1 MISLNTSTEALKRGQ
16 TSKGTL
22 GMKERF
28 APAERERA
36 VKHRLRGEI
45 LSGTSRESRAE
56 REAAEGFYLKVQE
69 KFGIMYS
76 LF

>member
-16 TSKGTL
+16 TSKGSL

-28 APAERERA
+28 APAQRA
-36 VKHRLRGEI
+36 RVVKYRLRGEI
-45 LSGTSRESRAE
+45 VPGTSRERQTE

-69 KFGIMYS
+69 KF
-76 LF
+76 